1 MYQYL
6 KQALTTQGVGIMF
19 KKDFTRFSELFQRRR
34 RLLPLPLPVDTVPV
48 SPAAKDSVH

>member
-34 RLLPLPLPVDTVPV
+34 RLLPLSLPADTVPV
-48 SPAAKDSVH
+48 APAAKDSVH